1 MHIAIV
7 NSMNYYIIIS
17 FDFIYISY
25 RLLLDIDIS
34 TYLLTMSGMKKLDML
49 HLFGIYSYRYR

>member
-7 NSMNYYIIIS
+7 NSMNYCYIIIS

-34 TYLLTMSGMKKLDML
+34 TYLLTYYEWHEKTRHVALVWNI
-49 HLFGIYSYRYR
+49 FI